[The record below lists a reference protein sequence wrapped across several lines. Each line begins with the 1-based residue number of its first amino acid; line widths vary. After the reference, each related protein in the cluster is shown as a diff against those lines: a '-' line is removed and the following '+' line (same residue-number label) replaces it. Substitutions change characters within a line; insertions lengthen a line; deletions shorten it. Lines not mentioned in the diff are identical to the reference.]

1 MALNKDLAKSGGL
14 IQLFG
19 AGILNVRAVLMAGIV
34 EQHVIQA
41 SPVKDFATLCAIR
54 KMLFFFRWKILV
66 LVGRHRRTSTH
77 SLRLASSN
85 SITRSTLPVA
95 SRMRISP

>member
-1 MALNKDLAKSGGL
+1 M
-14 IQLFG
+14 QLFP
-19 AGILNVRAVLMAGIV
+19 AGILNVRAVLMVGVV
-34 EQHVIQA
+34 EQDFVQA
-41 SPVKDFATLCAIR
+41 SPVKDFAASGALR

-85 SITRSTLPVA
+85 SITRSTLPVE
-95 SRMRISP
+95 SRMRISPVRSRARVSA